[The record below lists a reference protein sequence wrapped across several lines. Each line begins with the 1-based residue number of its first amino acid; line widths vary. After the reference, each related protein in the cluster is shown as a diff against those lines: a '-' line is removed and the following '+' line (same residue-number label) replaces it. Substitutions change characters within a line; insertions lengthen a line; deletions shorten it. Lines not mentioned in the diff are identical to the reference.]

1 MKTKIIFLTII
12 FHFIFM
18 PVFSDQMDCTQ
29 FKKLSA
35 KYIECKTNNKLKLGK
50 KKFEDSDMKNKIDK
64 FKGSKTLS
72 DLIKK

>member
-1 MKTKIIFLTII
+1 MRAQTHNIFKYLSTAG
-12 FHFIFM
+12 
-18 PVFSDQMDCTQ
+18 PLE
-29 FKKLSA
+29 KLST
-35 KYIECKTNNKLKLGK
+35 KYIECEANNRLKLGK